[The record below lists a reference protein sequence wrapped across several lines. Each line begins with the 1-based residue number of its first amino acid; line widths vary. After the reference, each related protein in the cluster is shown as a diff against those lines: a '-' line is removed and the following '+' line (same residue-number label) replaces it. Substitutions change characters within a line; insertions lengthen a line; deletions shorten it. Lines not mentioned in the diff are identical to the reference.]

1 MFHES
6 VDLQC
11 SLYLVILDT
20 RINQTSIGDT
30 VWDKLVL
37 SHLVEHVEGVI
48 NQVSLS
54 KCFDKDPMCD
64 CRGLYSLSIHLLKDK
79 YCPLDIIEP
88 DTCVNQAVIEDFV
101 RSKSALLL
109 ELIQQN
115 ESLVKIMI
123 VAWPV

>member
-1 MFHES
+1 M
-6 VDLQC
+6 
-11 SLYLVILDT
+11 
-20 RINQTSIGDT
+20 
-30 VWDKLVL
+30 
-37 SHLVEHVEGVI
+37 EHVEGVF

-64 CRGLYSLSIHLLKDK
+64 RRGLYSLSIHLLKDE

-101 RSKSALLL
+101 WFKSALLL

-115 ESLVKIMI
+115 ESLIKIMI